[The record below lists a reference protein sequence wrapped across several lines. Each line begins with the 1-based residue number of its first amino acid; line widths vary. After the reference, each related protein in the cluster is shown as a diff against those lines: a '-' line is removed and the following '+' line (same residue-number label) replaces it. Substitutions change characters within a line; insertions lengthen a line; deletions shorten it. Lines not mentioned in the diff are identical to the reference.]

1 MMDAFLVSAGI
12 VALSEVGDKTQL
24 LALLLAARF
33 KQPLPILAGILVA
46 TILNHAA
53 AGVVGVWLGDILTET
68 ANQAVL
74 AWILGGL
81 FIAMGL
87 WALKPDTLDQTEVKP
102 AATFAAIFWV
112 TAVAFFLA
120 EMGDKTQIATAALA
134 ARYAELWAVVAGTT
148 IGMLIADAP
157 AVFLGQA
164 AGAKLTQGWVRY
176 VAAAVFVVMGVATI
190 ASIG

>member
-1 MMDAFLVSAGI
+1 MEALLVSVGI
-12 VALSEVGDKTQL
+12 VALSEMGDKTQL

-33 KQPLPILAGILVA
+33 KRPLPILVGILAA

-53 AGVVGVWLGDILTET
+53 AGIVGVWLGSVLTDA
-68 ANQAVL
+68 ANEVVL

-87 WALKPDTLDQTEVKP
+87 WTLQPDTLDQAEVKP
-102 AATFAAIFWV
+102 ALTFAAIFWV

-120 EMGDKTQIATAALA
+120 EMGDKTQVATAALA
-134 ARYAELWAVVAGTT
+134 ARYTELWAVVAGTT
-148 IGMLIADAP
+148 IGMLIADTP
-157 AVFLGQA
+157 AVVLGQA

-176 VAAAVFVVMGVATI
+176 VAAVVFVAMGVATI
-190 ASIG
+190 VSVG